1 MSVVTFEQ
9 IIEAFAADGAL
20 AEKVMLAL
28 NIGMW
33 EEWDC
38 DLLRG
43 MLVLGFG
50 ADELR
55 LAAKAVP
62 SDIDWEDY
70 ESNSHIAGEVED
82 PENRYTIRTLIR
94 TKNAGVVKDL
104 SREEV
109 HALLLDD
116 IKRRVGAYQRMHYV
130 LEVEVA

>member
-1 MSVVTFEQ
+1 
-9 IIEAFAADGAL
+9 
-20 AEKVMLAL
+20 
-28 NIGMW
+28 MW

-70 ESNSHIAGEVED
+70 DKNSRIADEVED

-94 TKNAGVVKDL
+94 TKNAGVVKDM